1 MTISQAARAITG
13 PRKGSPW
20 TDAEIAILCDM
31 RRAGHGAP
39 AIAQRLGRTVGAVY
53 AEAKKAGSLVMVRKP
68 WTEAETSRLRA
79 LYMQG
84 YSEALIAEKLERTP
98 ASVRARVDLLRLSTE
113 MRRTETQDG
122 FPAKK
127 RKVRIFRPA
136 APARREHVPGA
147 NGSWSRDQMAALEAL
162 SGKATL
168 KEAAA
173 RIGRPLSGVRA
184 KAKHLGVTFLL
195 PRKDTGE
202 RDKQLAEMWKAADR
216 AGGVDI
222 EVVAAAL
229 GVSTSTVLVLS
240 RDLGLRKA
248 RSRRRF
254 DANARA
260 EIVRLAGA
268 MTASGIARATGWD
281 LRTVRKVGQ
290 DENIVF
296 ADPAPRRRSIK
307 GAVDM
312 SVEEKTP
319 VQPKEST
326 PPAAKA
332 SRKPHDG
339 RQASISTTTRSKA
352 AAANPVWAGGRS
364 VSVNAAPGPVPPRK
378 RCEIRREPSQAI
390 DLRAKGV
397 AAVPI
402 VPTGDKRPVNDAK
415 GRGSPE
421 RLEMM
426 RKVLSRMKKQGYFPA
441 RTGLA
446 EE

>member
-168 KEAAA
+168 QEAAA

-195 PRKDTGE
+195 PRKDTSE
-202 RDKQLAEMWKAADR
+202 RDKQLVEMWEAAER

-222 EVVAAAL
+222 EVVAAAI
-229 GVSTSTVLVLS
+229 GVSTSTVLVRS

-254 DANARA
+254 DSHARA
-260 EIVRLAGA
+260 EIVRLAEA

-281 LRTVRKVGQ
+281 LRTVRRVGQ
-290 DENIVF
+290 EENIVF

-307 GAVDM
+307 GAVDKG
-312 SVEEKTP
+312 VGKKTP
-319 VQPKEST
+319 VQPKESR

-332 SRKPHDG
+332 PRKPHDG

-352 AAANPVWAGGRS
+352 AANPVCTGGRS
-364 VSVNAAPGPVPPRK
+364 VSVNAAPGPVPPQK
-378 RCEIRREPSQAI
+378 RSEIRREPSRAI
-390 DLRAKGV
+390 DVRAKGV
-397 AAVPI
+397 AAAPI
-402 VPTGDKRPVNDAK
+402 APTRDKGPANDPK

-426 RKVLSRMKKQGYFPA
+426 RKVLSRMKKQGYFQA
-441 RTGLA
+441 QAGLA
-446 EE
+446 KE